1 MNDTLL
7 YNVLGQ
13 TSFVILNKALNRAL
27 GANESML
34 VSFLIDKRNFSN
46 GADFYYT
53 IDNLCYDTAL
63 GEKAVRTAMK
73 SLMNKGVLIKKA
85 FTGLPPKQYYN
96 INMQAIVDILSK
108 PIQREP
114 NNHSPKVIDN
124 TPQMDTFNPSQMEGV
139 KGSLLEG
146 DIYNKN
152 IYNKNKEN
160 KNKEIKTQIHVQNG
174 ILHDFDRENKT
185 QSNPLPKPSEN
196 ETPSKRGRQ
205 GDLTLFESLPK
216 SKGYTE
222 EFEAFW
228 SIYRKHNVKNKSQ
241 AYEAYGKALRS
252 GASHTQLLES
262 IKKQI
267 EIWEI
272 EKRESCYTPH
282 CSTWLNRKSYNDDF
296 EEMKEQALR
305 SKALPRQQSNV
316 YAQKEKRYSEDGYE
330 LDEKGHR
337 INPDPTN
344 NFFCPHGFYDNR
356 EEYLEFIDLFPEGR
370 NILDPEVEKADK
382 IIEQNWLKEKARR
395 REEKKRLSGS

>member
-1 MNDTLL
+1 MIHSFNTQIAKVCGVREAILL
-7 YNVLGQ
+7 YNID
-13 TSFVILNKALNRAL
+13 FWIAKNKANQRHFYDGRYWTYNSSKAFAEIFDYLTQKVIEKLLAKLIKDGYLIKGNYN
-27 GANESML
+27 AN
-34 VSFLIDKRNFSN
+34 SFD
-46 GADFYYT
+46 
-53 IDNLCYDTAL
+53 
-63 GEKAVRTAMK
+63 RTAWYALTDK
-73 SLMNKGVLIKKA
+73 YYQLKGNA
-85 FTGLPPKQYYN
+85 FLQMGN
-96 INMQAIVDILSK
+96 SIS
-108 PIQREP
+108 P
-114 NNHSPKVIDN
+114 NGE
-124 TPQMDTFNPSQMEGV
+124 MDTSKWGNHYIDT
-139 KGSLLEG
+139 
-146 DIYNKN
+146 DIKQD
-152 IYNKNKEN
+152 
-160 KNKEIKTQIHVQNG
+160 IKQIDIKQIHVQNG

-222 EFEAFW
+222 EFETFW
-228 SIYRKHNVKNKSQ
+228 AIYRKHNVKNKSQ

-272 EKRESCYTPH
+272 EKRETCYTPH

-296 EEMKEQALR
+296 EAMKEQALR
-305 SKALPRQQSNV
+305 SKAQPRQQSNG

-395 REEKKRLSGS
+395 REEKKRLSGL

>member
-1 MNDTLL
+1 MIHSFNTQIAKVCGVREAILL
-7 YNVLGQ
+7 YNID
-13 TSFVILNKALNRAL
+13 FWIAKNKANQRHFYDGRYWTYNSSKAFAEIFDYLTQKVIEKLLAKLIKDGYLIKGNYN
-27 GANESML
+27 AN
-34 VSFLIDKRNFSN
+34 SFD
-46 GADFYYT
+46 
-53 IDNLCYDTAL
+53 
-63 GEKAVRTAMK
+63 RTAWYALTDK
-73 SLMNKGVLIKKA
+73 YYQLKGNA
-85 FTGLPPKQYYN
+85 FLQMGN
-96 INMQAIVDILSK
+96 SIS
-108 PIQREP
+108 P
-114 NNHSPKVIDN
+114 NGE
-124 TPQMDTFNPSQMEGV
+124 MDTSKWGNHYIDT
-139 KGSLLEG
+139 
-146 DIYNKN
+146 DIKQD
-152 IYNKNKEN
+152 
-160 KNKEIKTQIHVQNG
+160 IKQTDIKQIHVQNG

-216 SKGYTE
+216 SKGHTE
-222 EFEAFW
+222 EFETFW
-228 SIYRKHNVKNKSQ
+228 AIYRKHNVKNKSQ

-252 GASHTQLLES
+252 GASHTQLLEAL
-262 IKKQI
+262 KKQI

-272 EKRESCYTPH
+272 EKRETCYTPH

-296 EEMKEQALR
+296 EAMKEQALR
-305 SKALPRQQSNV
+305 SKAQPRQQSNG

-395 REEKKRLSGS
+395 REEKKRLSGL

>member
-1 MNDTLL
+1 MIHSFNTQIAKVCGVREAILL
-7 YNVLGQ
+7 YNID
-13 TSFVILNKALNRAL
+13 FWIAKNKANQRHFYDGRYWTYNSSKAFAEIFDYLTQKVIEKLLAKLIKDGYLIKGNYN
-27 GANESML
+27 AN
-34 VSFLIDKRNFSN
+34 SFD
-46 GADFYYT
+46 
-53 IDNLCYDTAL
+53 
-63 GEKAVRTAMK
+63 RTAWYALTDK
-73 SLMNKGVLIKKA
+73 YYQLKGNA
-85 FTGLPPKQYYN
+85 FLQMGN
-96 INMQAIVDILSK
+96 SIS
-108 PIQREP
+108 P
-114 NNHSPKVIDN
+114 NGE
-124 TPQMDTFNPSQMEGV
+124 MDTSKWGNHYIDTDKKQ
-139 KGSLLEG
+139 
-146 DIYNKN
+146 DIKQLDR
-152 IYNKNKEN
+152 K
-160 KNKEIKTQIHVQNG
+160 QIHVQNG

-222 EFEAFW
+222 EFETFW
-228 SIYRKHNVKNKSQ
+228 AIYRKHNVKNKSQ

-252 GASHTQLLES
+252 GASHTQLLEA

-272 EKRESCYTPH
+272 EKRETCYTPH

-296 EEMKEQALR
+296 EAMKEQALR
-305 SKALPRQQSNV
+305 SKALPRQQSNG

-395 REEKKRLSGS
+395 REEKKRLSGL

>member
-1 MNDTLL
+1 MIHSFNTQIAKVCGVREAILL
-7 YNVLGQ
+7 YNID
-13 TSFVILNKALNRAL
+13 FWIAKNKANQRHFYDGRYWTYNSSKAFAEIFDYLTQKVIEKLLAKLIKDGYLIKGNYN
-27 GANESML
+27 AN
-34 VSFLIDKRNFSN
+34 NF
-46 GADFYYT
+46 D
-53 IDNLCYDTAL
+53 
-63 GEKAVRTAMK
+63 RTAWYALTDK
-73 SLMNKGVLIKKA
+73 YYQLKGNA
-85 FTGLPPKQYYN
+85 FLQMGN
-96 INMQAIVDILSK
+96 SIS
-108 PIQREP
+108 P
-114 NNHSPKVIDN
+114 NGE
-124 TPQMDTFNPSQMEGV
+124 MDTSKWGNHYIDT
-139 KGSLLEG
+139 
-146 DIYNKN
+146 DIKQD
-152 IYNKNKEN
+152 
-160 KNKEIKTQIHVQNG
+160 IKQIDIKQIHVQNG

-222 EFEAFW
+222 EFETFW
-228 SIYRKHNVKNKSQ
+228 AIYRKHNVKNKSQ

-252 GASHTQLLES
+252 GASHTQLLEAL
-262 IKKQI
+262 KKQI

-272 EKRESCYTPH
+272 EKRETCYTPH

-296 EEMKEQALR
+296 EAMKEQTLR
-305 SKALPRQQSNV
+305 SKAQPRQQSNG

-395 REEKKRLSGS
+395 REEKKRLSGL

>member
-1 MNDTLL
+1 MIHSFNTQIAKVCGVREAILL
-7 YNVLGQ
+7 YNID
-13 TSFVILNKALNRAL
+13 FWIAKNKANQRHFYDGRYWTYNSSKAFAEIFDYLTQKVIEKLLAKLIKDGYLIKGNYN
-27 GANESML
+27 AN
-34 VSFLIDKRNFSN
+34 SFD
-46 GADFYYT
+46 
-53 IDNLCYDTAL
+53 
-63 GEKAVRTAMK
+63 RTAWYALTDK
-73 SLMNKGVLIKKA
+73 YYQLKGNA
-85 FTGLPPKQYYN
+85 FLQMGN
-96 INMQAIVDILSK
+96 SIS
-108 PIQREP
+108 P
-114 NNHSPKVIDN
+114 NGE
-124 TPQMDTFNPSQMEGV
+124 MDTSKWGNHYIDT
-139 KGSLLEG
+139 
-146 DIYNKN
+146 DIKQD
-152 IYNKNKEN
+152 
-160 KNKEIKTQIHVQNG
+160 IKQTDIKQIHVQNG

-216 SKGYTE
+216 SKGYIE
-222 EFEAFW
+222 EFETFW
-228 SIYRKHNVKNKSQ
+228 AIYRKHNVKNKSQ

-252 GASHTQLLES
+252 GASHTQLLEAL
-262 IKKQI
+262 KKQI

-272 EKRESCYTPH
+272 EKRETCYTPH

-296 EEMKEQALR
+296 EAMKEQALR
-305 SKALPRQQSNV
+305 SKAQPRQQSNG

-395 REEKKRLSGS
+395 REEKKRLSVL